1 MPRKQ
6 KGANNPLFTKRTVL
20 KRSRSKGRGVAQK
33 DLVGD
38 TGEANP
44 TEPIQVRQDQPTQ
57 KVIPQVAP
65 KPVAYVPTMGNSA
78 LNVLPDIPSP
88 SYSQPPSQTI
98 NFASDDYAPP
108 QLYTNDSVPAPTSPI
123 EIPQEPPPIPNLNS
137 SKYSFDINSGFPK
150 TEFSLGQTKEDKGYS
165 YGSSSPVVQSLS
177 EATSRF
183 FNSLNEFF
191 GVLGNPNK
199 Q

>member
-6 KGANNPLFTKRTVL
+6 KGANNPLFTERTVL

-33 DLVGD
+33 DLVAE

-44 TEPIQVRQDQPTQ
+44 TEPIQVRQEQPAQ
-57 KVIPQVAP
+57 REMPQVAP
-65 KPVAYVPTMGNSA
+65 KPVAYMPTMGNSA
-78 LNVLPDIPSP
+78 LNVLPDIHAP

-108 QLYTNDSVPAPTSPI
+108 QLYWNEKVPAPTPPI
-123 EIPQEPPPIPNLNS
+123 EIPQEPPPIPNLIG
-137 SKYSFDINSGFPK
+137 SKYSFDINSGS
-150 TEFSLGQTKEDKGYS
+150 TETKFSLGQPKEDKGYS
-165 YGSSSPVVQSLS
+165 YGSFSPVVQSVS

-183 FNSLNEFF
+183 FNTLNEFF